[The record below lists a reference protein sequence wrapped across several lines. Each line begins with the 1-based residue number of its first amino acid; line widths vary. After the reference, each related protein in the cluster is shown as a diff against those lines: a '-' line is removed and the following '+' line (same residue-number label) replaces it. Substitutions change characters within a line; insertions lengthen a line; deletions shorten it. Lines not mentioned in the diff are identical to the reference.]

1 MRAGTFEFDDRGRKL
16 FKPDVPS
23 FPALDEVHDL
33 LDPAMASLREFDRR
47 LGAWK
52 RDPAV
57 GAVLAGLDAVHSS
70 AAEAWTTTFTDLME
84 YETSLRIA
92 PDADDAAVVAAVAHA
107 FQEDAGDG
115 IEQLVL
121 RIHRRLFEH
130 ARDKMVAVRAG
141 KLKTFPN
148 FVADPDFPEG
158 FFGYTSPS
166 SLADAMRQWRE
177 FTLAA
182 DARTPELLRQL
193 LSHWMFEHIH
203 PVPDGNGRIG
213 RLLVP
218 ILMRSKGQTAI
229 ACTFFG
235 EAVHEEKALYV
246 EGLKGARMTGKMSNY
261 ARQML
266 AFVHT
271 TAQKNLQRLDRLQA
285 MEAEWKAHFANVRS
299 DSIVHRLVEY
309 AVTKPVFTVN
319 DAQAELG
326 VSYAAANTA
335 AQEMTRAGILVV
347 PEDVRRNRL
356 FHAEQVLGI
365 FDRFRRQQQR
375 TLPGR

>member
-1 MRAGTFEFDDRGRKL
+1 MSSGIFEFDDRGRKL
-16 FKPDVPS
+16 FKPKVPS

-33 LDPAMASLREFDRR
+33 LDPAMASVREFDRR
-47 LGAWK
+47 LGAWN
-52 RDPAV
+52 RDAAV
-57 GAVLAGLDAVHSS
+57 GRLFARLDAVHSS
-70 AAEAWTTTFTDLME
+70 AAEGSTTTFTDLME

-92 PDADDAAVVAAVAHA
+92 PDADDAAVVAAVADA
-107 FQEDAGDG
+107 FQENAGDG

-130 ARDKMVAVRAG
+130 ARNKLVAAGAG

-158 FFGYTSPS
+158 FFGYTSLS
-166 SLADAMRQWRE
+166 SLADAMRDWRE

-218 ILMRSKGQTAI
+218 ILMRLKGQTTM

-246 EGLKGARMTGKMSNY
+246 EALKSARMTGRMSNY

-266 AFVHT
+266 AFVHA
-271 TAQKNLQRLDRLQA
+271 TAQKNLARLDKLQA
-285 MEAEWKAHFANVRS
+285 LEAEWKAHFANVRS
-299 DSIVHRLVEY
+299 DSVVHRLVEY

-335 AQEMTRAGILVV
+335 AQAMTKAGILLV
-347 PEDVRRNRL
+347 PEDVKRNRL
-356 FHAEQVLGI
+356 FHAEEVLTI
-365 FDRFRRQQQR
+365 FDRFRPQR
-375 TLPGR
+375 